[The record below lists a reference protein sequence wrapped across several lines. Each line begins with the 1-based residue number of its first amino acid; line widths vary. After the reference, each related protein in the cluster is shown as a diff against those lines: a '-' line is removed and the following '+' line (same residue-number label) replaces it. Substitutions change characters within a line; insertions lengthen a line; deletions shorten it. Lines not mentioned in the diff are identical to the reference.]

1 MVSVSIVTRLRT
13 TWPLVALVVGAAAA
27 LTVAACGG
35 GSGSP
40 DEDGLGVPGESPAG
54 ALAAPEF
61 PGGHTWFN
69 VSEPL
74 TIAGLR
80 GKVIVLDFWTLGCIN
95 CQHIVPDLE
104 QLEEEFG
111 DALVIIGVHSG
122 KYDREHDDDSIR
134 EAVLRLGLA
143 HAVVNDP
150 DFVIWNLYGANAW
163 PTTVVI
169 DPAGNVVGS
178 RSGEGVYVAV
188 QPVIARLL
196 DEFSA
201 QIDLT
206 PIQLDLEA
214 EPIATAFL
222 SHPGAVLV
230 DEDGGRLFIAD
241 SGNNRILIADLDGRL
256 DRAIGD
262 GEQGLRDGFAD
273 EAQFNQPHGLELSAD
288 GETLYVA
295 DTRNH
300 ALRAVDLA
308 SGAVTTLAGDG
319 TRANVYPVSGSPAKE
334 NELASPWG
342 LLLVGDTLYMGMA
355 GTHQI
360 WTIDLDA
367 GTLTVFAGSGRE
379 GIDDGPRLTATLAQP
394 NGLAT
399 DGTFLF
405 WVDPESSAVRK
416 LALDGSGVVQTL
428 VGTGLFDFGDADG
441 PPGVALLEHP
451 QAITYANG
459 LLYIAD
465 TYNHKI
471 RSVDPDTGDVV
482 TFAGSGVS
490 GLMDGTG
497 ISAAFAEPGGIASA
511 AGRLYAADTN
521 NHAVRIV
528 DLASGDVSTLV
539 LSNLGV
545 AIGSA
550 QGRTIKVSLPGQE
563 ISPDADTV
571 ELRLSAPA
579 GYKLNDLIESHLTLA
594 TSNADAFSPSENALT
609 FQVSDTAVEFRVE
622 AEVAS
627 GQAILSATGEV
638 YYCRVGEEA
647 VCLIDEVDLAL
658 PITVVAGGAA
668 AAVIDYELPQ

>member
-1 MVSVSIVTRLRT
+1 MSIVARLRT
-13 TWPLVALVVGAAAA
+13 TRPTAAFFFFAAAA
-27 LTVAACGG
+27 LTIAACGG

-40 DEDGLGVPGESPAG
+40 GEGSLNGESLAG
-54 ALAAPEF
+54 TVAAPEF

-74 TIAGLR
+74 TLAALS
-80 GKVIVLDFWTLGCIN
+80 GKVVVLDFWTLGCIN
-95 CQHIVPDLE
+95 CQHIVPDLV

-111 DALVIIGVHSG
+111 DALVVIGVHSG

-134 EAVLRLGLA
+134 EAVLRLGLS

-150 DFVIWNLYGANAW
+150 EFVIWNSYGVNAW

-178 RSGEGVYVAV
+178 RSGEGVYAAV
-188 QPVIARLL
+188 QPVIVRLL
-196 DEFSA
+196 DDFSD

-206 PIQLDLEA
+206 PIPLDLEA

-288 GETLYVA
+288 GQTLYVA

-308 SGAVTTLAGDG
+308 SGAVTTLAGNG
-319 TRANVYPVSGSPAKE
+319 ARAYVYPLSGSLAKDS
-334 NELASPWG
+334 ELASPWG
-342 LLLVGDTLYMGMA
+342 ILLVGDTLYMGMA

-360 WTIDLDA
+360 WTMDLEA
-367 GTLTVFAGSGRE
+367 GTLSVFAGSGRE
-379 GIDDGPRLTATLAQP
+379 GIDDGPRLAATLAQP
-394 NGLAT
+394 SGLAT

-416 LALDGSGVVQTL
+416 LPLDGSGVVETL

-441 PPGVALLEHP
+441 PPGVAQLEHP
-451 QAITYANG
+451 QGIAFANG
-459 LLYIAD
+459 LLYVAD

-471 RSVDPDTGDVV
+471 RTVDPNTGDVA

-490 GLMDGTG
+490 GLTDGAAA
-497 ISAAFAEPGGIASA
+497 SAAFAEPGGIASA
-511 AGRLYAADTN
+511 TGSLYAADTN

-528 DLASGDVSTLV
+528 DLASGDVSTLA
-539 LSNLGV
+539 LTNLGV
-545 AIGSA
+545 AIGTA
-550 QGRTIKVSLPGQE
+550 QGRTIKVSLPAQE

-579 GYKLNDLIESHLTLA
+579 GYKLNDLIESHLTLS
-594 TSNADAFSPSENALT
+594 TSNADAFSPSETDVT
-609 FQVSDTAVEFRVE
+609 FQVSDAAVELRI
-622 AEVAS
+622 AATAAS
-627 GQAILSATGEV
+627 GQAILSAPGEI
-638 YYCRVGEEA
+638 YYCREGEEA
-647 VCLIDEVDLAL
+647 VCLIDKVDLAL

-668 AAVIDYELPQ
+668 VAVIEYELPQ

>member
-1 MVSVSIVTRLRT
+1 MPS
-13 TWPLVALVVGAAAA
+13 
-27 LTVAACGG
+27 
-35 GSGSP
+35 
-40 DEDGLGVPGESPAG
+40 ESLAG
-54 ALAAPEF
+54 TIAAPEF

-74 TIAGLR
+74 TVADLR

-95 CQHIVPDLE
+95 CQHIVPDLK
-104 QLEEEFG
+104 QLEAEFG
-111 DALVIIGVHSG
+111 DALVVIGVHSG

-178 RSGEGVYVAV
+178 RSGEGVYAAV
-188 QPVIARLL
+188 QPVVARLI
-196 DEFSA
+196 DEFSD

-206 PIQLDLEA
+206 PIALDLEA
-214 EPIATAFL
+214 EPIVTAFL

-241 SGNNRILIADLDGRL
+241 SGNNRILVAGLDGRL

-288 GETLYVA
+288 GRTLYVA

-308 SGAVTTLAGDG
+308 SGAVTTLAGNG
-319 TRANVYPVSGSPAKE
+319 TRAMAYPVAGSLAKN

-360 WTIDLDA
+360 WTMDLAA
-367 GTLTVFAGSGRE
+367 GTLTIFAGSGRE
-379 GIDDGPRLTATLAQP
+379 GIDDGPRLAATLAQP
-394 NGLAT
+394 SGLAT
-399 DGTFLF
+399 DGSYLF

-416 LALDGSGVVQTL
+416 LSLDGGGFVQTL

-441 PPGVALLEHP
+441 LPGVAQLEHP
-451 QAITYANG
+451 QGITYAGG

-471 RSVDPDTGDVV
+471 RTVHPETGAVT

-490 GLMDGTG
+490 GNADGDAA
-497 ISAAFAEPGGIASA
+497 SAAFAEPGGIAA
-511 AGRLYAADTN
+511 AGGLLYAADTN

-528 DLASGDVSTLV
+528 DLASGDVSTLA
-539 LSNLGV
+539 LTNLGV
-545 AIGSA
+545 AVSTT
-550 QGRTIKVSLPGQE
+550 QGRTIKVSLPAQE
-563 ISPDADTV
+563 VSPDADTI

-579 GYKLNDLIESHLTLA
+579 GYQLNDLIESHLTLS
-594 TSNADAFSPSENALT
+594 TSNADAFSPSENGLT
-609 FQVSDTAVEFRVE
+609 FQVSDTAVELQVGAE
-622 AEVAS
+622 AAT

-638 YYCRVGEEA
+638 YYCRKGEEA
-647 VCLIDEVDLAL
+647 VCLIDKVDLAL
-658 PITVVAGGAA
+658 PITVVAGGATV
-668 AAVIDYELPQ
+668 AVIEYELPQ

>member
-1 MVSVSIVTRLRT
+1 MVSVSIKTRLRAKR
-13 TWPLVALVVGAAAA
+13 PLLALIFIAAAA
-27 LTVAACGG
+27 LAVASCGG
-35 GSGSP
+35 GSDSP
-40 DEDGLGVPGESPAG
+40 DEGSLKGESLAG
-54 ALAAPEF
+54 TVAAPEF

-74 TIAGLR
+74 TLAALR
-80 GKVIVLDFWTLGCIN
+80 GKVVVLDFWTLGCIN
-95 CQHIVPDLE
+95 CQHIVPDLV

-111 DALVIIGVHSG
+111 DALVVIGVHSG

-134 EAVLRLGLA
+134 EAVLRLGLS

-150 DFVIWNLYGANAW
+150 EFVIWNSYGVNAW

-178 RSGEGVYVAV
+178 RSGEGVYAAV
-188 QPVIARLL
+188 QPVIVRLL
-196 DEFSA
+196 DDFSD

-206 PIQLDLEA
+206 PIPLDLEA

-288 GETLYVA
+288 GQTLYVA

-308 SGAVTTLAGDG
+308 SGAVTTLAGNG
-319 TRANVYPVSGSPAKE
+319 ARAYVYPLSGSPAKDS
-334 NELASPWG
+334 ELASPWG
-342 LLLVGDTLYMGMA
+342 ILLVGDTLYMGMA

-360 WTIDLDA
+360 WTMDLAA
-367 GTLTVFAGSGRE
+367 GTLSVFAGSGRE
-379 GIDDGPRLTATLAQP
+379 GIDDGPRLAATLAQP
-394 NGLAT
+394 SGLAT

-416 LALDGSGVVQTL
+416 LPLDGSGVVETL

-441 PPGVALLEHP
+441 PPGVAQLEHP
-451 QAITYANG
+451 QGIAYANG
-459 LLYIAD
+459 LLYVAD

-471 RSVDPDTGDVV
+471 RTVDPETGDVA

-490 GLMDGTG
+490 GLTDGAAA
-497 ISAAFAEPGGIASA
+497 SAAFAEPGGIASA
-511 AGRLYAADTN
+511 TGSLYAADTN

-528 DLASGDVSTLV
+528 DLASGDVSTLA
-539 LSNLGV
+539 LTNLGV
-545 AIGSA
+545 AIGTA
-550 QGRTIKVSLPGQE
+550 QGRTIKVSLPAQE

-579 GYKLNDLIESHLTLA
+579 GYKLNDLIESRLTLS
-594 TSNADAFSPSENALT
+594 TSNADAFSPSETDVT
-609 FQVSDTAVEFRVE
+609 FQVSDHAVELQVG
-622 AEVAS
+622 AKAAS
-627 GQAILSATGEV
+627 GQAILSATGEI
-638 YYCRVGEEA
+638 YYCREGEEA
-647 VCLIDEVDLAL
+647 VCLIDKVDLAL

-668 AAVIDYELPQ
+668 VAVIEYELPQ

>member
-1 MVSVSIVTRLRT
+1 M
-13 TWPLVALVVGAAAA
+13 A
-27 LTVAACGG
+27 
-35 GSGSP
+35 
-40 DEDGLGVPGESPAG
+40 
-54 ALAAPEF
+54 
-61 PGGHTWFN
+61 
-69 VSEPL
+69 
-74 TIAGLR
+74 LR
-80 GKVIVLDFWTLGCIN
+80 GKVVVLDFWTLGCIN
-95 CQHIVPDLE
+95 CQHIVPDLV

-111 DALVIIGVHSG
+111 DALVVIGVHSG

-134 EAVLRLGLA
+134 EAVLRLGLS
-143 HAVVNDP
+143 HAVVNDAE
-150 DFVIWNLYGANAW
+150 FVIWNSYGVNAW

-178 RSGEGVYVAV
+178 RSGEGVYAAV
-188 QPVIARLL
+188 QPVIVRLL
-196 DEFSA
+196 DDFSD

-206 PIQLDLEA
+206 PIPLDLEA

-230 DEDGGRLFIAD
+230 DEDSGRLFIAD

-288 GETLYVA
+288 GQTLYVA

-308 SGAVTTLAGDG
+308 SGAVTTLAGNG
-319 TRANVYPVSGSPAKE
+319 ARAYVYPLSGSLAKDS
-334 NELASPWG
+334 ELASPWG
-342 LLLVGDTLYMGMA
+342 ILLVGDTLYMGMA

-360 WTIDLDA
+360 WTMDLEA
-367 GTLTVFAGSGRE
+367 GTLSVFAGSGRE
-379 GIDDGPRLTATLAQP
+379 GIDDGPRLAATLAQP
-394 NGLAT
+394 SGLAT

-416 LALDGSGVVQTL
+416 LPLDGSGVVETL

-441 PPGVALLEHP
+441 PPGVAQLEHP
-451 QAITYANG
+451 QGIAYANG
-459 LLYIAD
+459 LLYVAD

-471 RSVDPDTGDVV
+471 RTVDPETGDVA

-490 GLMDGTG
+490 GLTDGAAA
-497 ISAAFAEPGGIASA
+497 SAAFAEPGGIASA
-511 AGRLYAADTN
+511 TGSLYAADTN

-528 DLASGDVSTLV
+528 DLASGDVSTLA
-539 LSNLGV
+539 LTNLGV
-545 AIGSA
+545 AIGTA
-550 QGRTIKVSLPGQE
+550 QGRTIKVSLPAQE

-579 GYKLNDLIESHLTLA
+579 GYKLNDLIESRLTLS
-594 TSNADAFSPSENALT
+594 TSNADAFSPSETDVT
-609 FQVSDTAVEFRVE
+609 FQVSDAAVELRI
-622 AEVAS
+622 AATAAS
-627 GQAILSATGEV
+627 GQAILSATGEI
-638 YYCRVGEEA
+638 YYCREGEEA
-647 VCLIDEVDLAL
+647 VCLIDKVDLAL

-668 AAVIDYELPQ
+668 VAVIEYELPQ

>member
-1 MVSVSIVTRLRT
+1 MVSVNILTRLRT
-13 TWPLVALVVGAAAA
+13 TWPLVPLLFVAAAA
-27 LTVAACGG
+27 LAVAACGG

-40 DEDGLGVPGESPAG
+40 GEGGLDDESLAG
-54 ALAAPEF
+54 TVAAPEF

-74 TIAGLR
+74 TIAALR
-80 GKVIVLDFWTLGCIN
+80 GKVVVLDFWTLGCIN

-111 DALVIIGVHSG
+111 DALVVIGVHSG

-178 RSGEGVYVAV
+178 RSGEGVYPVV
-188 QPVIARLL
+188 QPVVARLL
-196 DEFSA
+196 DEFSD

-206 PIQLDLEA
+206 PIRLDLEA

-262 GEQGLRDGFAD
+262 GQRGLRDGLAD

-308 SGAVTTLAGDG
+308 SGAVTTLAGNG
-319 TRANVYPVSGSPAKE
+319 TRANVYPVSGSPAK
-334 NELASPWG
+334 NHELASPWG

-360 WTIDLDA
+360 WTIDLAA

-394 NGLAT
+394 SGLAT

-416 LALDGSGVVQTL
+416 LPLDGSGVVQTL

-441 PPGVALLEHP
+441 PPDVAQLEHP
-451 QAITYANG
+451 QGITYANG
-459 LLYIAD
+459 LLYVAD

-471 RSVDPDTGDVV
+471 RSVDPETGHVV
-482 TFAGSGVS
+482 TFAGSGLS
-490 GLMDGTG
+490 SLTDGTG
-497 ISAAFAEPGGIASA
+497 ISAAFAEPGGIAAA

-528 DLASGDVSTLV
+528 DLASGNVSTLA
-539 LSNLGV
+539 LTNLGV

-579 GYKLNDLIESHLTLA
+579 GYKLNDLIESHLTLT
-594 TSNADAFSPSENALT
+594 TSNADAFNPSQDALT
-609 FQVSDTAVEFRVE
+609 FQVSDSAVELQVGAE
-622 AEVAS
+622 AAT
-627 GQAILSATGEV
+627 GQAILSATGEI
-638 YYCRVGEEA
+638 YYCREGEEA
-647 VCLIDEVDLAL
+647 VCLIDKVDLAL

-668 AAVIDYELPQ
+668 VVVIEYELPQ